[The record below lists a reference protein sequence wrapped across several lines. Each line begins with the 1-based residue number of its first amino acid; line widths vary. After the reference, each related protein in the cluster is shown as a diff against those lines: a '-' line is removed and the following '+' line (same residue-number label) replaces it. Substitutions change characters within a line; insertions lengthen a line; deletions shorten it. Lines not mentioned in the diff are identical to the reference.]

1 MGQEW
6 ATEEQG
12 DPGGGRFQGEGEP
25 CLLGGLETF
34 ILVSKQAGEKAAS
47 YIIAENSY
55 LLLRNKL
62 GVVGG
67 GYAGLWF
74 CNLQS

>member
-1 MGQEW
+1 M
-6 ATEEQG
+6 EEQG

-34 ILVSKQAGEKAAS
+34 ILVSKQEAGEKAAS

-67 GYAGLWF
+67 NYAGLWF